1 MKQIKNHIHRAQS
14 KQETA
19 TDLDDRFRVIYLLK
33 EVYDIAAISS
43 HPVKI
48 ERTNW
53 WRDPDVWIPLKNTA
67 IDLHGEVH
75 GDGETLSR
83 KDLDRIEDYQSE
95 GIKYIIIWK
104 AKSNGYSREGILK
117 ELDKHFKFK
126 GS

>member
-1 MKQIKNHIHRAQS
+1 MKKQYIHEAQR

-43 HPVKI
+43 HPVWI
-48 ERTNW
+48 ERTKW
-53 WRDPDVWIPLKNTA
+53 YRDPDVWVPLKNTA
-67 IDLHGEVH
+67 IDLHGEVR

-95 GIKYIIIWK
+95 KIKYIIIWK
-104 AKSNGYSREGILK
+104 AKTNSYSREGILK

-126 GS
+126 GY